1 MATTTNFGWETPDDT
16 DLVKDGAAAMRTL
29 GNSIDTSFVDLKG
42 GTTGQILAKNS
53 NTDLD
58 YIWTTANP
66 GDITG
71 VTAGTGISG
80 GGTSGDVTVT
90 NSMATAIDAKGDL
103 IAGTGADAFSRLA
116 VGTNA
121 QVLTA
126 DSTTATGL
134 KWATASGWNPNFT
147 LLNAGGT
154 AMTGAATITV
164 SGISGINQL
173 MFLLYDASAAAAS
186 TVFSFQLNGDTGSNY
201 SYAEL
206 SYDSAATYATGNL
219 SSGNTATTQI
229 YIAKMSA
236 SASSNVNGGG
246 HIYGCNTAGLKVIQ
260 TTFSGTVAG
269 SNGHRIYW
277 NNGTYSGTSAISS
290 ITLRNNLAS
299 NFDGG
304 TLYVYGA

>member
-1 MATTTNFGWETPDDT
+1 MATTTNYGWTTPDDT
-16 DLVKDGAAAMRTL
+16 ALVKDGAAAIRTL
-29 GNSIDTSFVDLKG
+29 GTAVDTTTYNNSLLPI
-42 GTTGQILAKNS
+42 AK
-53 NTDLD
+53 T
-58 YIWTTANP
+58 I
-66 GDITG
+66 
-71 VTAGTGISG
+71 V
-80 GGTSGDVTVT
+80 
-90 NSMATAIDAKGDL
+90 DAKGDI
-103 IAGTGADAFSRLA
+103 IAATAADTVARLA
-116 VGTNA
+116 VGANDT
-121 QVLTA
+121 VLTA
-126 DSTTATGL
+126 DSSTATGL
-134 KWATASGWNPNFT
+134 KWATAAGWNPNFT

-186 TVFSFQLNGDTGSNY
+186 TVFSFQLNSDTGNNY
-201 SYAEL
+201 SYAEIN
-206 SYDSAATYATGNL
+206 YTSAAAYATGNL
-219 SSGNTATTQI
+219 SSGNTTTSQI

-236 SASSNVNGGG
+236 SATSNVNGGG

-269 SNGHRIYW
+269 SNDHRIYW

-304 TLYVYGA
+304 TLFVYGA